1 MNILPFVREGLGNS
15 SYLAQ
20 VGEGDAVLI
29 DPDRSVDRYLK
40 AAQERGWKIVSILE
54 THLHADFVSG
64 AREAAYVTGA
74 ELHAPEDSHL
84 LFPYSPLKGGQRLE
98 SGGVRIEAIASP
110 GHTPEHLSYLF
121 LWDRQ
126 PPTLFSGGALI
137 VGGAARTD
145 LISPAMTEPLT
156 RAEFR
161 TLRNAFTSL
170 DDETLLYPTHG
181 GGSFCSVGSG
191 GERVSTL
198 GNERASNPLLAI
210 EDEEE
215 FVRWFPGTFPA
226 GVPDY
231 FFRMRPINQA
241 GSRLR
246 SQVARPAAL
255 SPEEF
260 DAARRKALVIDVR
273 PIEEYAR
280 AHIPGALNN
289 TLRSGYATFLGWLV
303 PPDATLL
310 FVLGDMPLEQV
321 VDESLLVGYERFGG
335 WLEGGMEVW
344 EARGLPVQ
352 RFEVVNAS
360 QARKAIRDGA
370 AVLDVREDNEFE
382 SGHIEG
388 AIHVPLGKLEQRIG
402 EVPRDRPIVAYCGH
416 GERSSTALSLLEQA
430 GIRDALNLKGG
441 FGAWKDAGFK
451 SADE

>member
-126 PPTLFSGGALI
+126 PSALFSGGALI

-156 RAEFR
+156 RAEFK
-161 TLRNAFTSL
+161 TLRNAFATL
-170 DDETLLYPTHG
+170 GDETLLYPTHG

-198 GNERASNPLLAI
+198 GKERASNPLLSI

-215 FVRWFPGTFPA
+215 FVRWFPATFPP

-231 FFRMRPINQA
+231 FYRMRPINQA
-241 GSRLR
+241 GPRHR
-246 SQVARPAAL
+246 SQVSRPPAL

-260 DAARRKALVIDVR
+260 DAARRKALVIDAR
-273 PIEEYAR
+273 PIEEYAY

-289 TLRSGYATFLGWLV
+289 AFRSGYATFLGWLV

-310 FVLGDMPLEQV
+310 FVLGEMPLEQV

-335 WLEGGMEVW
+335 WLEGGMEAW
-344 EARGLPVQ
+344 EAHGLPAQ

-360 QARKAIRDGA
+360 QARDAIRDGA
-370 AVLDVREDNEFE
+370 AILDVREENEFR

-388 AIHVPLGKLEQRIG
+388 AIHVPLGKLEQHIG
-402 EVPRDRPIVAYCGH
+402 EIPRDRPIVAYCGH
-416 GERSSTALSLLEQA
+416 GERSSTALSLLERA
-430 GIRDALNLKGG
+430 GFTEMLNLKGG
-441 FGAWKDAGFK
+441 ISAWKNAGFK
-451 SADE
+451 SVHE